1 MAQARRRADPG
12 VIARLL
18 EAPQRFEFAQAVRV
32 LELLGAREAEQSTSD
47 DGTSLG
53 NSGGVGPGMNMP
65 PSREMLRFRTQP
77 SLGFAAS
84 EVVTLKREEQAEGDT
99 IGSSTIQQRPRRGG
113 QFARYEMTV
122 AFMGL
127 TGAAGVLPR
136 HYTTML
142 IERVRGNDTA
152 MRDWLD
158 LFNHRVLSLFYRAGV
173 KYRLPLAYER
183 EATLGTTESDDMAGL
198 FFSLVGSG
206 TPALRHRLPF
216 DDEVMLRYA
225 GFFAHH
231 PRNAMS
237 LRLMVQDFL
246 EVPAKVEQFQGQWL
260 YLSQED
266 RSKMPGLGEPLGR
279 NNQLGVSVVLGE
291 RVWDVQSR
299 FRVRLGPM
307 SYQKYCQFL
316 PSGDALDAVL
326 GLIRMYVGAEFDFDV
341 QPVLAAGQVPA
352 LRLGGDAA
360 SGARLGWN
368 AWVMSQRYE
377 QDFAGALFSEE
388 SRQTFKD
395 GLATAEAFATRV

>member
-1 MAQARRRADPG
+1 MAQARRRANPV
-12 VIARLL
+12 VIERLL
-18 EAPQRFEFAQAVRV
+18 EGPQRFEFAQAVRV
-32 LELLGAREAEQSTSD
+32 LELLGAREAEQSSSETGAS
-47 DGTSLG
+47 G
-53 NSGGVGPGMNMP
+53 SGGVGPGRNMP

-84 EVVTLKREEQAEGDT
+84 EVVTLKRDDQSDSDAAGT
-99 IGSSTIQQRPRRGG
+99 TSQQQQRRSGG

-142 IERVRGNDTA
+142 IERVKGNDTA

-158 LFNHRVLSLFYRAGV
+158 LFNHRLLSLFYRAGV

-183 EATLGTTESDDMAGL
+183 EATLGTSESDDMAGL
-198 FFSLVGSG
+198 FFSLVGAG

-246 EVPAKVEQFQGQWL
+246 EVAAKVEQFQGQWL

-266 RSKMPGLGEPLGR
+266 RSKMPGPGEPLGR
-279 NNQLGVSVVLGE
+279 NNQLGMSVVLGE
-291 RVWDVQSR
+291 KVWDVQSR

-307 SYQKYCQFL
+307 SYEKYCQFL
-316 PSGDALDAVL
+316 PSGDGLDAVL
-326 GLIRMYVGAEFDFDV
+326 ALIRVYVGPEFDFDV

-368 AWVMSQRYE
+368 AWVKSQSYE

-388 SRQTFKD
+388 SRQAF
-395 GLATAEAFATRV
+395 LAGV